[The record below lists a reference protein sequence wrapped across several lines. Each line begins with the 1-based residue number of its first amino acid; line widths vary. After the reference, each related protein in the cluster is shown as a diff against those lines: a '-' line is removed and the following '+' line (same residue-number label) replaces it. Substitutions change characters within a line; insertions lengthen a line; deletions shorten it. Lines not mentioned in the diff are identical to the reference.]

1 MSNTLPKEQQTAY
14 QRWEMASF
22 GDDRPSQ
29 VKHDPAIAIAAVA
42 ASIAEQEERIAHARE
57 EGRAQGHAAGFAE
70 GRSAGIDQGR
80 AQVAHEKLLLQQ
92 IAEAFGS
99 EVAQANEIIAQDLL
113 DLALDLSKAMLKTA
127 LAARPELLL
136 PVVSEAIGYL
146 PTLQQPALLFL
157 NPDDALLVR
166 QQMGDELV
174 KSGWRITEDLHME
187 RGGCRIET
195 ASNQIDASTSTRW
208 QRLAASLGR
217 ELDWLA

>member
-1 MSNTLPKEQQTAY
+1 
-14 QRWEMASF
+14 MASF

-29 VKHDPAIAIAAVA
+29 VKHDPDIAIAAVA

-99 EVAQANEIIAQDLL
+99 EVAQANEVIAQDLL